1 MKSILTHDPDKCY
14 FCHAPKWTDHI
25 IISTFPQYERAAIAD
40 GLTVPVCWECNV
52 KLHAHSRWSQRMMRQ
67 LHEAAQLAWEEA
79 HPGEVFERRFGRNFL

>member
-1 MKSILTHDPDKCY
+1 MKSILTTDPDHCY

-25 IISTFPQYERAAIAD
+25 IISTFPQYEHAAIAD

-52 KLHAHSRWSQRMMRQ
+52 KLHASSRWQQRMMRQ
-67 LHEAAQLAWEEA
+67 LHESAQLAWEEK